1 MGIIKKIISESVI
14 ETMYDSSNILA
25 SKYDTANK
33 NLIITFKNGGRYQYP
48 DVSYTDYYNLD
59 NADSQGVV
67 FNSSIRKNYPTFHKL
82 DSIDVEEYIK
92 DMNAKGLNDEEMK
105 LIQLMTEFVGK
116 HANAD
121 KMDMGLL
128 FTVEGAIKVLTGK

>member
-1 MGIIKKIISESVI
+1 MGIIKKLISESVI

-33 NLIITFKNGGRYQYP
+33 TLIVIFKNGGQYQYP

-59 NADSQGVV
+59 NADSQGAV
-67 FNSSIRKNYPTFHKL
+67 FNTSIRKNYPTFQKL
-82 DSIDVEEYIK
+82 DSINVEEYIK
-92 DMNAKGLNDEEMK
+92 EINGKGLNDEEIK
-105 LIQLMTEFVGK
+105 LIQLMTEFVGR
-116 HANAD
+116 HTNAE

-128 FTVEGAIKVLTGK
+128 LSVEEAIKVLTGK